1 VSTRFPK
8 GFVWGTAT
16 AAHQVE
22 GGNWNNDWWA
32 WEHTPGSPCQEP
44 SGDACDHWHRWP
56 DDVALVA
63 DLGFGAYRFS
73 LEWSRIEPE
82 EGEWSSV
89 ALDHYRAMCLG
100 CRERG
105 IEPIVTF
112 HHFTTPRWLAA
123 KGGLGRRP
131 RRRDAFARFCARAA
145 AHLRD
150 AMGRACTINEPN
162 IVATFGHLHGVFPPG
177 KRDADLRRRAND
189 VFVAAHRRGVD
200 AIRGAAPG
208 VPVGLTLA
216 MSDYQAV
223 DGGEAA
229 RDCERRDMEDVFL
242 AATGGDDFVGVQT
255 YTRLRVGPDGL
266 RSPEPGVPAHA
277 DGLRVLARGA
287 RGDDPPRLG
296 GDGRPRA
303 HPRHRERHRH
313 RRRRRARPL
322 RRACPARRRLV
333 PGRRDRRPRLRAL
346 EPSSTTSS
354 GPSAMGRPSGSSP
367 STGRRRRGCRS
378 RARDGSA
385 PSHGRTR
392 CPEGRMAL
400 RLYASSLSP
409 FARKVKITLYE
420 KGAAF
425 DAIEIERG
433 AQRAELLAINPR
445 GEVPALVDGETVV
458 AGSSLICDYLEDVIP
473 RPALLPSTAGPPRA
487 LPGA

>member
-1 VSTRFPK
+1 VSGPARFPD
-8 GFVWGTAT
+8 GFLGGTAT

-56 DDVALVA
+56 EDVALVA
-63 DLGFGAYRFS
+63 GLGFGAYRFS

-82 EGEWSSV
+82 EGEWSRV

-123 KGGLGRRP
+123 KGGWTVP
-131 RRRDAFARFCARAA
+131 STAESFARFCERAGM
-145 AHLRD
+145 HLRD

-177 KRDADLRRRAND
+177 KRDANLRRRAND
-189 VFVAAHRRGVD
+189 VFAAAHRRAVQ

-229 RDCERRDMEDVFL
+229 RDGERRDMEDVFL

-266 RSPEPGVPAHA
+266 RSPEPGVPLTQMGYEFWPEALAATIRRAWSVTGGRVPVLVTENGIGTADDGERIRFVTRALRGVLDCLA
-277 DGLRVLARGA
+277 DGIDVRGYVHWSLLDNFEWAFGYGPTFGLVSVDRTTQARTPKPSA
-287 RGDDPPRLG
+287 RWLG
-296 GDGRPRA
+296 GIARA
-303 HPRHRERHRH
+303 
-313 RRRRRARPL
+313 
-322 RRACPARRRLV
+322 
-333 PGRRDRRPRLRAL
+333 
-346 EPSSTTSS
+346 
-354 GPSAMGRPSGSSP
+354 
-367 STGRRRRGCRS
+367 
-378 RARDGSA
+378 
-385 PSHGRTR
+385 
-392 CPEGRMAL
+392 
-400 RLYASSLSP
+400 
-409 FARKVKITLYE
+409 
-420 KGAAF
+420 
-425 DAIEIERG
+425 
-433 AQRAELLAINPR
+433 N
-445 GEVPALVDGETVV
+445 
-458 AGSSLICDYLEDVIP
+458 
-473 RPALLPSTAGPPRA
+473 A
-487 LPGA
+487 LP

>member
-1 VSTRFPK
+1 VSGRFPK

-82 EGEWSSV
+82 EGEWSRV

-105 IEPIVTF
+105 LEPIVTF

-123 KGGLGRRP
+123 KGGWTAP
-131 RRRDAFARFCARAA
+131 ATADAFARFCERAA
-145 AHLRD
+145 THLRG
-150 AMGRACTINEPN
+150 AMTRACTINEPN

-177 KRDADLRRRAND
+177 KRDADLRRRVND
-189 VFVAAHRRGVD
+189 VFVAAHRRGVA

-229 RDCERRDMEDVFL
+229 RDLERRDMEDVFL
-242 AATGGDDFVGVQT
+242 AGTGGDDFVGVQT

-266 RSPEPGVPAHA
+266 RSPEPGVPLTAMGYEFWPEALEATIRRAWSVTGGRVPVLVTENGIGTADDTDRVRFVERALRGVLACLA
-277 DGLRVLARGA
+277 DGIDVRGYVHWSLLDNFEWAFGYGPTFGLVAVDRTTQVRTPKPSARW
-287 RGDDPPRLG
+287 LG
-296 GDGRPRA
+296 GIARA
-303 HPRHRERHRH
+303 
-313 RRRRRARPL
+313 
-322 RRACPARRRLV
+322 
-333 PGRRDRRPRLRAL
+333 
-346 EPSSTTSS
+346 
-354 GPSAMGRPSGSSP
+354 
-367 STGRRRRGCRS
+367 
-378 RARDGSA
+378 
-385 PSHGRTR
+385 
-392 CPEGRMAL
+392 
-400 RLYASSLSP
+400 
-409 FARKVKITLYE
+409 
-420 KGAAF
+420 
-425 DAIEIERG
+425 
-433 AQRAELLAINPR
+433 N
-445 GEVPALVDGETVV
+445 
-458 AGSSLICDYLEDVIP
+458 
-473 RPALLPSTAGPPRA
+473 A
-487 LPGA
+487 LP